1 MIGERINGSTA
12 GQLRRRLL
20 RHQLDWSPWLDRG
33 LRPTS
38 DRHVRMKAFINTNS
52 DLIQDHGG
60 VIHGARG
67 LNSTLPSRDRAVF
80 LDSKLVSAATASSSV
95 A

>member
-12 GQLRRRLL
+12 GQLRRGLL

-33 LRPTS
+33 LRPIS
-38 DRHVRMKAFINTNS
+38 DHHVRMKAFINTNS
-52 DLIQDHGG
+52 DLYQIMEESSMELGG
-60 VIHGARG
+60 ST
-67 LNSTLPSRDRAVF
+67 STLPSGDRAVF
-80 LDSKLVSAATASSSV
+80 LDNKLVSAATASSSV